1 LELRIANYKKLG
13 ASFGKWRAV
22 FSITDKLPSP
32 ECIKA
37 NAQALARY
45 AEICQAQDIVPI
57 VEPDVLM
64 GGDHTIERC
73 AEVTAAVLT
82 EQFEQLKDVNLQNM
96 ILKPN
101 MVTAG
106 ADCVQKASREDVAA
120 MTLDVLQRCVPPS
133 VAGIAFLSGGQ
144 SSIDATAHL
153 NAMNGVGGLPWPL
166 TFSYNRALQ
175 DDALKAWRGKDSNI
189 PAAQKAFA
197 HRAEMN
203 SLASRGQ
210 WTQSLEKQKQR

>member
-1 LELRIANYKKLG
+1 M
-13 ASFGKWRAV
+13 
-22 FSITDKLPSP
+22 
-32 ECIKA
+32 
-37 NAQALARY
+37 ARY

-57 VEPDVLM
+57 VEPDILM

-73 AEVTAAVLT
+73 AEVTASVLT
-82 EQFEQLKDVNLQNM
+82 EQFEQLKNVNLQNM

-106 ADCVQKASREDVAA
+106 ADCARQASREDVAA

-153 NAMNGVGGLPWPL
+153 NAMNVAGGLPWPL
-166 TFSYNRALQ
+166 TFSFNRALQ
-175 DDALKAWRGKDSNI
+175 DDALKAWRGKDVNI

-197 HRAEMN
+197 HRALMN

-210 WTQSLEKQKQR
+210 WSPSLEKQKQR